1 MTQPIVLKSLDEL
14 GRFGDRFAATER
26 ANNDRPM
33 LPVTIDPTPELDLDA
48 LIETVSRAA
57 QEITALAA
65 ADADVRQEAEQA
77 LARYR
82 RLQSDAALL
91 QDVSKRAQVVADKAS
106 AIASQAFVPK
116 ARMRAEE
123 IAARATALADGT
135 RNRLVAIQAEVAVLA
150 VDEGVG
156 RLLAEERAKEEEARR
171 EAEERRREA
180 RLREGISQAEAL
192 ARDQKYD
199 EALRLLGSPC
209 RQDNPTRPTV
219 ASLTE
224 NIRRRAWA
232 VKTVEVEKALR
243 EARRV
248 CRRDPRQALA
258 LLEPLELGDM
268 PQPLVRQVY
277 GCWLQSC
284 RRLNLDRAVHYSPAL
299 GRGAVLVPADDGRL
313 EVVSAI
319 GLGRWKAG
327 CRFSAAALKGARPLS

>member
-14 GRFGDRFAATER
+14 GRFGDRFAATES
-26 ANNDRPM
+26 ANNDTPL
-33 LPVTIDPTPELDLDA
+33 LPVAVEPTPELDLDA

-57 QEITALAA
+57 QEIGALAA
-65 ADADVRQEAEQA
+65 ADAHVRQEAEQA

-91 QDVSKRAQVVADKAS
+91 QDVSKRARGVADKAS
-106 AIASQAFVPK
+106 AIASHAFVPK
-116 ARMRAEE
+116 ARVRAEE
-123 IAARATALADGT
+123 IAARATTLADGT

-156 RLLAEERAKEEEARR
+156 RLLAEERAREEEARR

-180 RLREGISQAEAL
+180 RLREGISQAESL
-192 ARDQKYD
+192 ARDQKFD
-199 EALRLLGSPC
+199 EALRLLGRLATEQPNSP
-209 RQDNPTRPTV
+209 DL
-219 ASLTE
+219 ASLAD

-248 CRRDPRQALA
+248 CRRDPRQALV

-268 PQPLVRQVY
+268 PQPLIRQVY
-277 GCWLQSC
+277 GCWLQTC
-284 RRLNLDRAVHYSPAL
+284 RRLNLDSAVQYSPSL
-299 GRGAVLVPADDGRL
+299 GRGAVLVPTDDGRL

-327 CRFSAAALKGARPLS
+327 CRFSAAALKGARPLN

>member
-26 ANNDRPM
+26 ANNDRAL
-33 LPVTIDPTPELDLDA
+33 LPVTIEATPELDLDA
-48 LIETVSRAA
+48 LMETVSRAA
-57 QEITALAA
+57 QEITVLAA
-65 ADADVRQEAEQA
+65 ADAHVRQEAEQA

-106 AIASQAFVPK
+106 AIAAQAFVPK

-123 IAARATALADGT
+123 IAARAISLADST

-156 RLLAEERAKEEEARR
+156 RLLGEERAREEEARR
-171 EAEERRREA
+171 EAEERQREA

-199 EALRLLGSPC
+199 EALRLLGALAKDHPNSPAL
-209 RQDNPTRPTV
+209 

-232 VKTVEVEKALR
+232 VKTVAVEKALR

-248 CRRDPRQALA
+248 CRRDPRQALV

-268 PQPLVRQVY
+268 PQPLIRQVY
-277 GCWLQSC
+277 GCWLQTC
-284 RRLNLDRAVHYSPAL
+284 RRLNLESAVHYSAAL
-299 GRGAVLVPADDGRL
+299 GRGAVLVPAGDGRL
-313 EVVSAI
+313 EVVSST

-327 CRFSAAALKGARPLS
+327 CRFSATALKGARPLS

>member
-14 GRFGDRFAATER
+14 GQFGDRFAATER
-26 ANNDRPM
+26 ANYDRPM
-33 LPVTIDPTPELDLDA
+33 LPVTIEPTPELDLDA
-48 LIETVSRAA
+48 LMETVSRAA
-57 QEITALAA
+57 QEITTLAA

-91 QDVSKRAQVVADKAS
+91 QDVSKRAQTVADKALG
-106 AIASQAFVPK
+106 IASQAFVPK
-116 ARMRAEE
+116 CRTRAEE
-123 IAARATALADGT
+123 IAATAAALAT
-135 RNRLVAIQAEVAVLA
+135 RARNRLVSIQAEMAVLA
-150 VDEGVG
+150 VDEGLG
-156 RLLAEERAKEEEARR
+156 WLLAEERAKEEEARR
-171 EAEERRREA
+171 QAGERQRGA

-192 ARDQKYD
+192 AREQKYD
-199 EALRLLGSPC
+199 EALRLLGSL
-209 RQDNPTRPTV
+209 TRLDPNSPAL

-248 CRRDPRQALA
+248 CRREPRQALV
-258 LLEPLELGDM
+258 LLEPLDLSDM
-268 PQPLVRQVY
+268 PQPLVRQIY
-277 GCWLQSC
+277 GCWLQTC
-284 RRLNLDRAVHYSPAL
+284 RRLNLERAVHYSPAL
-299 GRGAVLVPADDGRL
+299 GRGAVLVPADDGWL

-327 CRFSAAALKGARPLS
+327 CRFSAAALKGARPLN

>member
-26 ANNDRPM
+26 ANNDWPM
-33 LPVTIDPTPELDLDA
+33 LPVTIDPTPELELDA

-57 QEITALAA
+57 QEIGALAA
-65 ADADVRQEAEQA
+65 ADVHVRQEAEQA

-106 AIASQAFVPK
+106 AIASHAFVPK
-116 ARMRAEE
+116 ARVQAEE
-123 IAARATALADGT
+123 IAARATTLADGT

-171 EAEERRREA
+171 EAEERRRAA
-180 RLREGISQAEAL
+180 RLREGISQAESL
-192 ARDQKYD
+192 ARDQKFD
-199 EALRLLGSPC
+199 EALRLLGALATEQPNSPA
-209 RQDNPTRPTV
+209 V

-232 VKTVEVEKALR
+232 VKTVAVEKALR

-248 CRRDPRQALA
+248 CRREPRQAVA
-258 LLEPLELGDM
+258 FLEPLELSDM

-284 RRLNLDRAVHYSPAL
+284 RRLNLDRAVHYSPTL
-299 GRGAVLVPADDGRL
+299 GRGAILVPADDSRL

-327 CRFSAAALKGARPLS
+327 CRFSAVALKGARPLS

>member
-26 ANNDRPM
+26 ANDDRPM
-33 LPVTIDPTPELDLDA
+33 LPVTIDTTPELDLDA
-48 LIETVSRAA
+48 LIEAASHAA

-65 ADADVRQEAEQA
+65 ADADARQEAEQA

-91 QDVSKRAQVVADKAS
+91 QDVSKRAQVVADKAA
-106 AIASQAFVPK
+106 AIAAQAFVPK
-116 ARMRAEE
+116 ARTRAEE
-123 IAARATALADGT
+123 IAARAIALADST
-135 RNRLVAIQAEVAVLA
+135 RSRLVAIQAELAVLA
-150 VDEGVG
+150 TDEGVG
-156 RLLAEERAKEEEARR
+156 LLLGEERAKEEEAQRA
-171 EAEERRREA
+171 EEERRREA

-192 ARDQKYD
+192 AREQKYD
-199 EALRLLGSPC
+199 EALRLLGSLCKLDPGSP
-209 RQDNPTRPTV
+209 DL

-243 EARRV
+243 EARRG
-248 CRRDPRQALA
+248 CRREPRQALA
-258 LLEPLELGDM
+258 LLEPLDLSDM

-277 GCWLQSC
+277 GCWLQVC
-284 RRLNLDRAVHYSPAL
+284 RRLKLERATCYSPAL

-313 EVVSAI
+313 EVVSTI
-319 GLGRWKAG
+319 GLRRWKVG
-327 CRFSAAALKGARPLS
+327 CRFSTAALKGARPLN

>member
-33 LPVTIDPTPELDLDA
+33 LPVTIDPTPELELDA
-48 LIETVSRAA
+48 LMETVSRAA
-57 QEITALAA
+57 QEISALAA

-91 QDVSKRAQVVADKAS
+91 QGVSKRAQVVADKAS
-106 AIASQAFVPK
+106 AIAAQAFVPK

-123 IAARATALADGT
+123 IAARAISLADST
-135 RNRLVAIQAEVAVLA
+135 RNRLVAIQAEIAVLA
-150 VDEGVG
+150 VDEGLG
-156 RLLAEERAKEEEARR
+156 WLLAEERAKKEEARR
-171 EAEERRREA
+171 QAEERQRGA

-192 ARDQKYD
+192 AREQKYD
-199 EALRLLGSPC
+199 EALRLLGRLATANPNSPA
-209 RQDNPTRPTV
+209 V

-232 VKTVEVEKALR
+232 VKTVAVEKALR

-248 CRRDPRQALA
+248 CRREPQQALL
-258 LLEPLELGDM
+258 LLEPFELGDM

-284 RRLNLDRAVHYSPAL
+284 RRLNPERAVHYSPAL

>member
-14 GRFGDRFAATER
+14 GRFGDRFAATEQT
-26 ANNDRPM
+26 NNDRPM
-33 LPVTIDPTPELDLDA
+33 PPATIDATPELDLDA
-48 LIETVSRAA
+48 LMETVRRAA
-57 QEITALAA
+57 QEITTLAA

-106 AIASQAFVPK
+106 AIAAQAFVPK
-116 ARMRAEE
+116 ARVRAEE
-123 IAARATALADGT
+123 IAARATTLADGT

-150 VDEGVG
+150 VDEGMG

-180 RLREGISQAEAL
+180 RLREGISQAESL
-192 ARDQKYD
+192 ARDQKFD
-199 EALRLLGSPC
+199 EALRLLGRLATEQPNSP
-209 RQDNPTRPTV
+209 DL
-219 ASLTE
+219 ASLAD

-248 CRRDPRQALA
+248 CRREPRQALE
-258 LLEPLELGDM
+258 LLEPLDLSDM

-277 GCWLQSC
+277 GCWLQTC

-299 GRGAVLVPADDGRL
+299 GRGAILVAADDGRL

-319 GLGRWKAG
+319 GVGRWKAG